1 MSDENKT
8 VSISLDELNERIA
21 EGVAA
26 GIAASKKK
34 DEEEAEDYVD
44 EIVHTA
50 RVGLYKGNVI
60 HSVKDGRDNENAKG
74 KTEREMTVVFYEGG
88 KLKEKRGFKSEL
100 SRDFT
105 AVRVPYQ
112 VNTEYKDVKSE
123 KVAVN
128 PTTSENGNS
137 YALQHSVGG
146 KAQMMTL
153 KVTKEKIKEG
163 YASRYTVTIDGKEYD
178 INRLNLN
185 I

>member
-1 MSDENKT
+1 MSDENTT

-34 DEEEAEDYVD
+34 DEEDEDEID

-60 HSVKDGRDNENAKG
+60 HSVKDPRDNENAKG

-100 SRDFT
+100 SRDFST
-105 AVRVPYQ
+105 VRVPYQ

-128 PTTSENGNS
+128 PVVSENGNS
-137 YALQHSVGG
+137 YALQHTVGG

-163 YASRYTVTIDGKEYD
+163 YTSRYTVTVDGKEYD